1 MAILLAISP
10 QAIEQLLELLEKLK
24 KKLEKKINDLK
35 KKFLKIFIICIR

>member
-24 KKLEKKINDLK
+24 KN
-35 KKFLKIFIICIR
+35 